1 MVGGED
7 SMRCPQCGST
17 SLTNITLPNDAIVIY
32 CLHCYNAFDIVPNDE
47 VSELWCEPNYY
58 GIL

>member
-1 MVGGED
+1 
-7 SMRCPQCGST
+7 MRCPQCGST